1 MTSTSS
7 RAPVA
12 PAETALLRQRGFRNL
27 YTAGAVSGLGS
38 QISQVALPLLAVTA
52 LGAGPGEVGLLS
64 ALGTLTVLVLGLP
77 AGVWVDRARRRRLMV
92 AMDLTRAAVL
102 LSVPVA
108 WWAGLLGMGQLYAV
122 AMLVGAGTLV
132 FDLAAVSVLPAL
144 VGRDRLT
151 AANALL
157 VGTSAGMD
165 VTGKSVGGILTQAV
179 GAPLALLLDAFSYL
193 WSAAWLR
200 HVPEP
205 PSGRTAPTG
214 GSDGSDGRAAAAG
227 RVEGVGRQ
235 IAEGVR
241 FLVGSPVLVGMSVMG
256 AMANFAFPLCSVL
269 LPVLLVRQLGYPEWV
284 LGAYL
289 ATGGLGGLAGSFSAH
304 LFGRRLGPGRATLL
318 VSLAAVPAALVVPF
332 LDRGPWL
339 WAAAGAWFVLAFR
352 TGVNNVL
359 LVSVRQRMIPDG
371 MLGRVNATLRLVLTG
386 AVGLGGLLAGVL
398 GEVWGVRAALWTG
411 AVIMALSWLP
421 VVLSPLR
428 HQR

>member
-1 MTSTSS
+1 M
-7 RAPVA
+7 P
-12 PAETALLRQRGFRNL
+12 LLRQRGFRSL

-38 QISQVALPLLAVTA
+38 QISQVGLPLLAVTA

-64 ALGTLTVLVLGLP
+64 ALGTLTVLALGLP
-77 AGVWVDRARRRRLMV
+77 AGVWVDRSRRRSLMV
-92 AMDLTRAAVL
+92 VMDLARAAVL

-108 WWAGLLGMGQLYAV
+108 WWAGWLGMGQLYAV

-132 FDLAAVSVLPAL
+132 FELAAVSVLPGL

-165 VTGKSVGGILTQAV
+165 VTGKSLGGVLVQAM
-179 GAPLALLLDAFSYL
+179 GAPVALLLDALSYL

-205 PSGRTAPTG
+205 PPS
-214 GSDGSDGRAAAAG
+214 GRAAPAG
-227 RVEGVGRQ
+227 PDGPDGPGGPGGPAVGRHDGNPGTPAEGMGRQ

-241 FLVGSPVLVGMSVMG
+241 FLAGNPALVGMAVMG
-256 AMANFAFPLCSVL
+256 AMANLAFNLCSVL
-269 LPVLLVRQLGYPEWV
+269 LPVLLVRQLGYPAWV
-284 LGAYL
+284 LGAFL
-289 ATGGLGGLAGSFSAH
+289 ATGGLGSLAGSFAAR
-304 LFGRRLGPGRATLL
+304 LFGRRLGAGRATLL
-318 VSLAAVPAALVVPF
+318 VGLATTPTTLVIPF

-359 LVSVRQRMIPDG
+359 LVSVRQRMTPDG
-371 MLGRVNATLRLVLTG
+371 MLGRLNATMRLVLIG

-398 GEVWGVRAALWTG
+398 GEVWGVRASLWAG